1 VVYVFVKF
9 EERIVMG
16 QDFSEYLNRKTY
28 QSTRLEVLEALTL
41 PPEIYRAGGFHKIE
55 AEKVFGHAWVCIGY
69 TCQVDEPGK
78 MLTATVSDQPIVVT
92 RDKQGDLRGFYNVCR
107 HRGSI
112 LVTKDDKLERFR
124 CPYHSWTYDL
134 TGKLQNCPLFLTADQ
149 PQSFKK
155 EDYSLLPIRIE
166 TWGCFVFVNLD
177 KNAEPLSD
185 YLGDLP
191 HHYKNFPLD
200 ELVLVKRK
208 SYSIKSNWKLI
219 AENFLEYYHLPWV
232 HPELCEV
239 TAIDMHKRNQGQGMY
254 MSFYASPLL
263 KGNTPLD
270 ADYLPAMPNLGP
282 NEATSGYFPF
292 VFPNLALFLL
302 PHHVFC
308 LIMRPTSIDTTEE
321 FGDILVHPS
330 LLNEPG
336 YEEKLEAIFK
346 FYDMVNIQDIV
357 AVERVQQG
365 IAVKDYPGGR
375 MSHRF
380 EEPVHRFQNMVIDYL
395 TGERRQYPGD

>member
-1 VVYVFVKF
+1 MPKDVS
-9 EERIVMG
+9 M
-16 QDFSEYLNRKTY
+16 YLDAKTY
-28 QSTRLEVLEALTL
+28 HNTRLATQDAMTL
-41 PPEIYRAGGFHKIE
+41 PPALYRDPDVHPLE
-55 AEKVFGHAWVCIGY
+55 SEKVFAHSWVCVGY
-69 TCQVDEPGK
+69 TCQIDQPGK
-78 MLTATVSDQPIVVT
+78 MLIASVAGQPIVIT
-92 RDKQGDLRGFYNVCR
+92 RDKQGVLRGFYNVCR

-112 LVTKDDKLERFR
+112 LVTQDSHLERFR

-134 TGKLQNCPLFLTADQ
+134 AGKLQNCPLFLNTENKAA
-149 PQSFKK
+149 FNK
-155 EDYSLLPIRIE
+155 EDYSLLPIRVE

-177 KNAEPLSD
+177 KKAEPLSD

-191 HHYKNFPLD
+191 HTYKNFPLH

-208 SYSIKSNWKLI
+208 NYSIKANWKLI

-239 TAIDMHKRNQGQGMY
+239 AAIDMHKRNQGHGMY

-270 ADYLPAMPNLGP
+270 ADYLPSMPGLGEI
-282 NEATSGYFPF
+282 EANSGYFPF

-302 PHHVFC
+302 PHHLFC
-308 LIMRPTSIDTTEE
+308 LIMQPTSIDATQEY
-321 FGDILVHPS
+321 GDILVHPS

-336 YEEKLEAIFK
+336 FEHKLENLFQ

-365 IAVKDYPGGR
+365 LAVQSYPGGR
-375 MSHRF
+375 MNYRF
-380 EEPVHRFQNMVIDYL
+380 EEPVHRFQNMIIDFL
-395 TGERRQYPGD
+395 TSERRHYPADLKHPLTYLS